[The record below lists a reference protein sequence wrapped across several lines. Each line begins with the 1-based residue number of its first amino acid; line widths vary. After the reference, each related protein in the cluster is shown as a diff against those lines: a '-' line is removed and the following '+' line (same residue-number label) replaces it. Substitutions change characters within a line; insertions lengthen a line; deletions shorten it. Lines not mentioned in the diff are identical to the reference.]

1 LTDANI
7 ADFKM
12 LTGSH
17 KIVVIDEAQQIRN
30 IGLTLKLITDH
41 ISDSQ
46 TKQGFSPKPEKQMR
60 H

>member
-1 LTDANI
+1 
-7 ADFKM
+7 M

-30 IGLTLKLITDH
+30 SGLTLKLITDH

-46 TKQGFSPKPEKQMR
+46 TKQGFSPKLGKHMR
-60 H
+60 L